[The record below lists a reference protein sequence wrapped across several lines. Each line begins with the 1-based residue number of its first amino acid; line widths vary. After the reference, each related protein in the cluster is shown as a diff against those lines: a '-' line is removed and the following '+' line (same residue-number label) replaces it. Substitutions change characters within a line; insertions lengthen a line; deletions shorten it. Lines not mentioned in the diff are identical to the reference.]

1 MSIFA
6 ASLTALRPLLKKV
19 PCFSDISTGGRSG
32 SKPFGSRSAFGNSG
46 RDKGSAYR
54 LDDMNVPDD
63 DSQKDI
69 VPKAS
74 RNNIQKQTR
83 IEFSYANED
92 PKKVDQGGDR
102 EQW

>member
-1 MSIFA
+1 
-6 ASLTALRPLLKKV
+6 
-19 PCFSDISTGGRSG
+19 
-32 SKPFGSRSAFGNSG
+32 
-46 RDKGSAYR
+46 
-54 LDDMNVPDD
+54 MNVPDD